1 MLGLVFDTPAA
12 DSKELEESAEVNDGS
27 TSEDRED
34 FKDVV
39 LNWSLLVFLLAE
51 ETSPVTD
58 ATAAAEVRW
67 RTGI

>member
-39 LNWSLLVFLLAE
+39 LNWSLAE